1 VQKELEVQLKIKVTE
16 VSALIETLE
25 VEKAKTNAIK
35 EVIDIFKRGCIKNA
49 LF

>member
-1 VQKELEVQLKIKVTE
+1 VLEVQLKTKAAE

-35 EVIDIFKRGCIKNA
+35 EVKFNNLLQLK
-49 LF
+49 